1 MRPGHSARQYRP
13 RASRYRAAA
22 RARLL
27 NNATA
32 RPQDTPMTRT
42 LSALAV
48 MLSGAA
54 ASAEC
59 YADYKA
65 KRDDPLRFHYGV
77 AEIAGECAPAPA
89 AEELAP
95 RLQAGG
101 WQLLNVVSTFDEAGL
116 EERKD
121 SAGENFLRF

>member
-1 MRPGHSARQYRP
+1 M
-13 RASRYRAAA
+13 
-22 RARLL
+22 
-27 NNATA
+27 
-32 RPQDTPMTRT
+32 MRT
-42 LSALAV
+42 LSVLAV

-65 KRDDPLRFHYGV
+65 KQDDPLRLHYGV
-77 AEIAGECAPAPA
+77 AEITDDCTPDAA
-89 AEELAP
+89 AEDLAP

-101 WQLLNVVSTFDEAGL
+101 WQLLNVVSTFDDAGL

-121 SAGENFLRF
+121 SAGEFFLRF